1 MATTLGGLLARW
13 AAGVP
18 AAELG
23 FPVTPPDP
31 LPLHAFS
38 QLGARVAVQY
48 LRTLDALVRLRNKF
62 SPSQGP
68 A

>member
-1 MATTLGGLLARW
+1 MATTLGRLLARW
-13 AAGVP
+13 VSGVP

-23 FPVTPPDP
+23 FPVTPTDP

-48 LRTLDALVRLRNKF
+48 FRTLDALVRMRNKL
-62 SPSQGP
+62 SLGHD